1 MKVDYLLVGYGLAN
15 ICFAKYCIENN
26 KSFIIYD
33 DQKMTASNVA
43 AGVVNPVVLKRFSPV
58 WKAKE
63 RVDLLKKTYE
73 EFKGLLGGK
82 YFKDLPTYRILA
94 NDKEKEIWQRKRIE
108 NHILEEYLKRD
119 IKPNDYQVL
128 KADYGF
134 GEMKGTGYVKIT
146 ELLADFK
153 NQYKEHFINEKLE
166 YKDLDIENKTYRD
179 INFDKIVFAE
189 GAKVLNNPFFNFV
202 PLEPNKGQMLKIRTE
217 AELPNAIIK
226 SKCFLMPIGGYE
238 YYVGATY
245 NVDFENEEATLEDR
259 QKLQEQLESFFK
271 GRYQIIDEK
280 VGLRPTV
287 PDRKPI
293 IGEHTIH
300 KGMYILNGLGTRGTF
315 NGPAMAKELFEHIE
329 NGKEISADVDV
340 KRFKQD

>member
-1 MKVDYLLVGYGLAN
+1 MKVDYLLVGYGIAN

-58 WKAKE
+58 WNAVE
-63 RVDLLKKTYE
+63 RMDLLKKTFN
-73 EFKGLLGGK
+73 EFKNLLGGE
-82 YFKDLPTYRILA
+82 YFKDLSIYRILA
-94 NDKEKEIWQRKRIE
+94 NDKEIEIWQRKRIE
-108 NHILEEYLKRD
+108 NHILEKYLKRK
-119 IKPNDYQVL
+119 IEPNNYNVL
-128 KADYGF
+128 KADHGF
-134 GEMKGTGYVKIT
+134 GVMNETGYVVIT

-153 NQYKEHFINEKLE
+153 KKYKEHFINEKLE
-166 YKDLDIENKTYRD
+166 YKELDIENKTYRN
-179 INFDKIVFAE
+179 ISFDKIVFAE

-202 PLEPNKGQMLKIRTE
+202 PLEPNKGQVLKIRTE
-217 AELPNAIIK
+217 EELPQAIIK

-245 NVDFENEEATLEDR
+245 NVDFENEEATLKDR
-259 QKLQEQLESFFK
+259 EKLQEQLETFFK
-271 GRYQIIDEK
+271 GHYQIIDEK

-293 IGEHTIH
+293 IGEHSNH

-315 NGPAMAKELFEHIE
+315 NGPSMAKQLFDYIE
-329 NGKEISADVDV
+329 NGKEIPSDVDL
-340 KRFKQD
+340 KRFQNT